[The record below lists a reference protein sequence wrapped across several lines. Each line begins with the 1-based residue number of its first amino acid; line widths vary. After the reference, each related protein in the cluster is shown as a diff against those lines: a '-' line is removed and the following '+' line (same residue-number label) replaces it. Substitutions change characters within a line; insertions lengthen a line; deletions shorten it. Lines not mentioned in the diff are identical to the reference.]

1 MIDGYKIENKA
12 LREWARDGANGR
24 GSGKISKL
32 AFHIG
37 VTQPALS
44 KMIDGSIRIK
54 FDYIEDIMEFT
65 GIPAR
70 ELLPEYYDL
79 FKKSLRM
86 EIEEIFNQRKRE
98 ITSVFMEMQKDIEKL
113 HLDV

>member
-1 MIDGYKIENKA
+1 
-12 LREWARDGANGR
+12 
-24 GSGKISKL
+24 
-32 AFHIG
+32 
-37 VTQPALS
+37 
-44 KMIDGSIRIK
+44 
-54 FDYIEDIMEFT
+54 MEFT